1 MDIITSDAE
10 TYWAPDYSLSCM
22 SPLEYVLSP
31 YFALICLSLKVNDG
45 PTKVHFGKAA
55 IQRAL
60 AEIDFSKAM
69 LLGHN
74 MSGFDSY
81 IFAYRLGIRPRM
93 WGCTM
98 AMAGPLHAK
107 TTGVGLGKLVEHYG
121 LGVKNNRVLIQTK
134 GKRLKDFTPQELE
147 DMRTYNTEDT
157 DQCYELFKCLRP
169 SYNAYELWQI
179 DCVTRMRAEPV
190 FELDFPLL
198 EQALSAER
206 SNKHKSLLRVAA
218 LLSSVGAGGEWGAHD
233 AAGTVEYVR
242 KNLSSQPQFA
252 ALLEKLGVPVPMKP
266 SLSDPEKLIP
276 ALAKKD
282 EGFVALLESEDELVA
297 AAARARLSVK
307 STLVET
313 RIEKVMTAGKLAGG
327 RLPIPLKYSGAFT
340 TGRDSGEEYNPQNFP
355 GVRPGKPKPGDA
367 LRRSLRAPEGYKVIV
382 ADLSGIELRV
392 NHFLWKVPYSTKL
405 WQENP
410 TADIYRAS
418 YAIKLGCKPEEITKE
433 QRQASKI
440 ENLGLGFGM
449 GAKNYFVKAREGGLD
464 ITEAQAAVDVADW
477 RVRHIEIVKG
487 WKTCHESLRD
497 IRRGVVR
504 PIDPWGLTKT
514 HPEGIVLP
522 SGRLIRYPHLREE
535 PVKNVSADG
544 EEYIGKEWWYALG
557 RHRARIYAG
566 KVDENIVQAL
576 ARDIIMRR
584 CIDFFRW
591 TVAERVPDTL
601 RNTIGFRP
609 ALRVHDEVVYVVPE
623 AEAQR
628 LLDKLQSL
636 LRTPPEWWPELVVW
650 SEGDLADCYGD
661 AK

>member
-10 TYWAPDYSLSCM
+10 TYWAADYSLSRM

-31 YFALICLSLKVNDG
+31 HFELICLSLKVNDG
-45 PTKVHFGKAA
+45 PTKVHFGLPQIK
-55 IQRAL
+55 RAL
-60 AEIDFSKAM
+60 AEIDFSRAM

-107 TTGVGLGKLVEHYG
+107 TTGVSLAKLVEHYG
-121 LGVKNNRVLIQTK
+121 LGVKNNRVLLQTK
-134 GKRLKDFTPQELE
+134 GKRLKDFTPDELR
-147 DMRTYNTEDT
+147 DMRAYNTEDT

-169 SYNAYELWQI
+169 SYSAYELWQI

-198 EQALSAER
+198 EQALSVER
-206 SNKHKSLLRVAA
+206 SNKLKSLLQLAT
-218 LLSSVGAGGEWGAHD
+218 LLTNAGAEGEWNAHD
-233 AAGTVEYVR
+233 DAGTAEYVR
-242 KNLSSQPQFA
+242 KNLSSQPQFS

-266 SLSDPEKLIP
+266 SPGDPDKMIP

-282 EGFVALLESEDELVA
+282 EGFVALLESENELVA
-297 AAARARLSVK
+297 AAARARLSAK

-313 RIEKVMTAGKLAGG
+313 RIEKVVTAGKLASG
-327 RLPIPLKYSGAFT
+327 RLPIPLKYSGAYT

-355 GVRPGKPKPGDA
+355 SVRSGKPKPGDA
-367 LRRSLRAPEGYKVIV
+367 LRRSLRAPDGYKVVV

-392 NHFLWKVPYSTKL
+392 NHSLWKVPYSTKL
-405 WQENP
+405 WRENP

-418 YAIKLGCKPEEITKE
+418 YAIKLGRTPEEITKE
-433 QRQASKI
+433 QREASKR

-449 GAKNYFVKAREGGLD
+449 GAKKYYVKAREDDLD
-464 ITEAQAAVDVADW
+464 ITEEQAAADVADW
-477 RVRHIEIVKG
+477 RMRHIEIVKG
-487 WKTCHESLRD
+487 WKTCHDSLRA
-497 IRRGVVR
+497 IHKGVVR

-522 SGRLIRYPHLREE
+522 NGRLIRYPHLREE
-535 PVKNVSADG
+535 PVKKVSADG
-544 EEYIGKEWWYALG
+544 EEYISQEWWYALG
-557 RHRARIYAG
+557 RHRARIYG
-566 KVDENIVQAL
+566 PKVGENLVQAL
-576 ARDIIMRR
+576 ARDIIMER

-591 TVAERVPDTL
+591 TVAERIPDTL
-601 RNTIGFRP
+601 RSTIGLRP
-609 ALRVHDEVVYVVPE
+609 ALRVHDELAYVVPE
-623 AEAQR
+623 ALAQM

-636 LRTPPEWWPELVVW
+636 LRTPLAWWPELVVW